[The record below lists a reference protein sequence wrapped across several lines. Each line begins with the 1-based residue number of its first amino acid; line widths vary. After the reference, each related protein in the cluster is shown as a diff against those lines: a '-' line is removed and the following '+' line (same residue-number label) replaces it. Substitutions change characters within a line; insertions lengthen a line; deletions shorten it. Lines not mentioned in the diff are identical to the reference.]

1 METSKTHLLSI
12 QVFNKARSALVPH
25 EMGLNRMAWHDW
37 IERES
42 WKRVLGSLLAASTL
56 TMVIFDVNPGFNAS
70 QDLEFE
76 LFDDEAFWDAESS
89 NEWRE
94 LQTNNAKQQQHQNS
108 GRRTLKEVFIDV
120 MSEGKYHS
128 KGSSYQ
134 VSAFSAVVIMHAVVV
149 HMWQRLQVSAAFAG
163 PECDASFSGGENDR
177 IGHYLLEDAMK
188 SLARCDA
195 FLQSVKSSAGQPDT
209 DDAAET
215 SLVFNSQ
222 AVLRLAY
229 IRLFKPASPSSRIN
243 LISRDP
249 VEMDASMTSFV
260 TAEMRRSAQLLDA
273 VAKAFEGFSIPVRL
287 GHLLVRKTAAFRWG
301 VEHAISGWESGAY
314 PTCERMAYLMVPL
327 AIVCSSLLTGVHGC
341 LALLVTKW
349 VHSVELSM
357 LNGVQPTPKERELFT
372 HIQEVLQEAEY
383 DLGESTS
390 LAAGVATTWGWFLH
404 DASQPHPISGLCSS
418 GTTNREWH

>member
-1 METSKTHLLSI
+1 MKTAETHSLSI
-12 QVFNKARSALVPH
+12 QVFNRVRSALGPH
-25 EMGLNRMAWHDW
+25 ETGLNGMVWHDW

-42 WKRVLGSLLAASTL
+42 RKRVLGGLLAASTL
-56 TMVIFDVNPGFNAS
+56 TMVTFDVNPGFNAS

-76 LFDDEAFWDAESS
+76 LFDDEALWDAESS

-94 LQTNNAKQQQHQNS
+94 LRTNSAKQQQHQNG
-108 GRRTLKEVFIDV
+108 GRRTHKEVFIDV

-163 PECDASFSGGENDR
+163 PGCDPSFSGGENDQLGR
-177 IGHYLLEDAMK
+177 CLLEDAMK

-195 FLQSVKSSAGQPDT
+195 FLQSVKNNTGQPDT

-215 SLVFNSQ
+215 SLVFNCQ

-243 LISRDP
+243 LLSRDP
-249 VEMDASMTSFV
+249 VEMDASITSFV
-260 TAEMRRSAQLLDA
+260 TAEIRRSTQLLDA
-273 VAKAFEGFSIPVRL
+273 VAKAFEGFRIPVGL

-301 VEHAISGWESGAY
+301 VEHAIAGWESGAY
-314 PTCERMAYLMVPL
+314 LTYQRMACSMVPSS
-327 AIVCSSLLTGVHGC
+327 IVLRC
-341 LALLVTKW
+341 
-349 VHSVELSM
+349 
-357 LNGVQPTPKERELFT
+357 
-372 HIQEVLQEAEY
+372 
-383 DLGESTS
+383 
-390 LAAGVATTWGWFLH
+390 
-404 DASQPHPISGLCSS
+404 
-418 GTTNREWH
+418 